1 MRFFAGMHV
10 PRCHVNTTLSNTI
23 FSREYQLFACW
34 LKMFFWIRVE
44 KSMLSVHLVLEICGL
59 KVVVSFNFAP
69 SAPHVKRRVKSCEPR
84 AAAASLSGLARWGLN
99 NMDDCWRH
107 IWIHI
112 VDSCDCEIIGNQ
124 CYFRSPFYRY
134 SSVLKHLSCQKI
146 ICSKRRHII
155 DDIYQINLVLIWC
168 ITRVTAVQLQFWS
181 DLRWPAFTGP

>member
-44 KSMLSVHLVLEICGL
+44 KSMLSVHFVLEICGL

-84 AAAASLSGLARWGLN
+84 AAAAITRPQWVKPPTFMIYMNNTVFTKIIGHIRHFWWLGPNVWWGISQ
-99 NMDDCWRH
+99 
-107 IWIHI
+107 IWIEYIKPIGQMSDEPWEFFGYSAILRAILHI
-112 VDSCDCEIIGNQ
+112 CTQTNRRLFNSDNWN
-124 CYFRSPFYRY
+124 
-134 SSVLKHLSCQKI
+134 SSQVIFSLYWYI
-146 ICSKRRHII
+146 
-155 DDIYQINLVLIWC
+155 
-168 ITRVTAVQLQFWS
+168 
-181 DLRWPAFTGP
+181 